1 MPHRRDGNLVVTSEI
16 ADEIQEI
23 LRGLDVSAVDLR
35 RFLSDQRIA
44 AEVAAIM
51 RGEHP
56 VSAAVAFAQMIAA
69 GRFVFINPAFDF
81 EGAGRWANRG
91 DRVRGDAVVIDGPST
106 YLGSELPGILE
117 RQCRRPAKKPV
128 LATAYELLDYAHY
141 FWNGRDLVV
150 AFGSVFTSCGG
161 CRYAAFLRS
170 EHGDRALGLSKFDH
184 LWYDRHRIL
193 CVEVNK

>member
-81 EGAGRWANRG
+81 EGAGR
-91 DRVRGDAVVIDGPST
+91 
-106 YLGSELPGILE
+106 
-117 RQCRRPAKKPV
+117 
-128 LATAYELLDYAHY
+128 
-141 FWNGRDLVV
+141 
-150 AFGSVFTSCGG
+150 
-161 CRYAAFLRS
+161 
-170 EHGDRALGLSKFDH
+170 
-184 LWYDRHRIL
+184 
-193 CVEVNK
+193 